1 MSEGRSRPNL
11 PAKQAEPASS
21 RLRAPG
27 WGTFLFPGPPEIVI
41 SMEATRSVASQT
53 SKASQAHRD
62 TAHDPAAMHRL
73 TPEMEHLA
81 QRVLQAVLH
90 RQAQDPWP
98 LGETRSREDLAA
110 RVGQTVTSDGL
121 GVEAALG
128 LWQEHL
134 QPANV
139 AVDHP
144 SYMAFIPHAP
154 TEAAIFFDMLV
165 SSLAIYAGSWME
177 ASGATYAENQALR
190 WLADLAGYPAEAGGT
205 FVQGGT
211 LGNLSALHTARTSAL
226 RRRDG
231 QRPPRWQ
238 VAASAEAHSSINQA
252 ARVLDI
258 DVLDVPVSAEHRLT
272 GDGLRRAIAEGGH
285 DGLFAVVASAGATNL
300 GVIDDLPG
308 VAEVCREHGLW
319 LHIDGAYGLAALASP
334 RRRALFAGIEH
345 SDSFIVDPHKWLFAG
360 YDACALVYR
369 DPEQA
374 RAAHSQSAS
383 YLDALNA
390 RNEWNPADYAV
401 QLSRRARGL
410 PFWFS
415 LAVHGTDAYAAAVDA
430 AFTLSDQT
438 VAAIRERPYL
448 ELAVEPD
455 LTAIVFW
462 RQGWESED
470 YDRWAADLLAAGT
483 AFVMPTRFRGRP
495 AARLVLLNPRTT
507 IADVERVLDA
517 MA

>member
-1 MSEGRSRPNL
+1 VPNDSRHEAL
-11 PAKQAEPASS
+11 AEAEPA
-21 RLRAPG
+21 
-27 WGTFLFPGPPEIVI
+27 I
-41 SMEATRSVASQT
+41 
-53 SKASQAHRD
+53 
-62 TAHDPAAMHRL
+62 DPTAMHRL
-73 TPEMEHLA
+73 TQEMAELA
-81 QRVLQAVLH
+81 GHVMAAVLQ
-90 RQAQDPWP
+90 RQQQDPWP
-98 LGETRSREDLAA
+98 LGETRSPEELDA
-110 RVGQTVTSDGL
+110 RVGQTVTAAGL
-121 GVEAALG
+121 GVEAALR

-144 SYMAFIPHAP
+144 GYLAFIPHAP

-165 SSLAIYAGSWME
+165 SGLAIYAGSWLE

-190 WLADLAGYPAEAGGT
+190 WLADLAGYPAGAGGT

-226 RRRDG
+226 RRRKG
-231 QRPPRWQ
+231 QRPARWQ

-258 DVLDVPVSAEHRLT
+258 DVLDVPVSAEYRLT
-272 GDGLRRAIAEGGH
+272 ARELRQAIADGGH

-300 GVIDDLPG
+300 GVIDDLVD

-319 LHIDGAYGLAALASP
+319 LHIDGAYGLGALASP
-334 RRRALFAGIEH
+334 QRRALFTGIEQ

-369 DPEQA
+369 DPAQA

-415 LAVHGTDAYAAAVDA
+415 LAAHGADAYAAAIEA
-430 AFTLSDQT
+430 TFALTAQT
-438 VAAIRERPYL
+438 VAAITASPHL
-448 ELAVEPD
+448 ELVVEPD
-455 LTAIVFW
+455 LSAIVF
-462 RQGWESED
+462 RRHGWDSD
-470 YDRWAADLLAAGT
+470 AYDRWAADLLATGA
-483 AFVMPTRFRGRP
+483 AFVMPTRFRGEP

-507 IADVERVLDA
+507 FADIERVLA
-517 MA
+517 ATA

>member
-1 MSEGRSRPNL
+1 MG
-11 PAKQAEPASS
+11 
-21 RLRAPG
+21 
-27 WGTFLFPGPPEIVI
+27 
-41 SMEATRSVASQT
+41 SQT
-53 SKASQAHRD
+53 SNILNANSGTRI
-62 TAHDPAAMHRL
+62 DPVAMHRL
-73 TPEMEHLA
+73 TPELMQLA
-81 QRVLQAVLH
+81 GDVLQSVLERH
-90 RQAQDPWP
+90 AQDLWP
-98 LGETRSREDLAA
+98 LGGAVTPEDLSA
-110 RVGQTVTSDGL
+110 RVGQTVTPSGM
-121 GVEAALG
+121 GAEGALR

-165 SSLAIYAGSWME
+165 SGLGIYAGSWLE
-177 ASGATYAENQALR
+177 ASGSTYAENQALR
-190 WLADLAGYPAEAGGT
+190 WLADLAGYPPEAGGT

-211 LGNLSALHTARTSAL
+211 LGNLSALHTARTTAL
-226 RRRDG
+226 RKRQG
-231 QRPPRWQ
+231 ERPARWQ
-238 VAASAEAHSSINQA
+238 IAASAEAHSSINQA

-258 DVLDVPVSAEHRLT
+258 DVLDVPVNAEHRLT
-272 GDGLRRAIAEGGH
+272 AEGLRQAIAEGGH

-300 GVIDDLPG
+300 GVIDDLAG

-334 RRRALFAGIEH
+334 QRRALFTGIEQ
-345 SDSFIVDPHKWLFAG
+345 SDSFIVDPHKWLFAV

-369 DPEQA
+369 DPVQA

-383 YLDALNA
+383 YLDVLNA

-415 LAVHGTDAYAAAVDA
+415 LTAHGTDAYAAAVEA
-430 AFTLSDQT
+430 GFTLTAQA
-438 VAAIRERPYL
+438 VEAIKARPYL
-448 ELAVEPD
+448 DLVVEPD
-455 LTAIVFW
+455 LTAIVFRRDEW
-462 RQGWESED
+462 TGDD
-470 YDRWAADLLAAGT
+470 YDRWAAELLEAGT
-483 AFVMPTRFRGRP
+483 AFVMPTRFQGAP
-495 AARLVLLNPRTT
+495 AARLVFLNPRTT
-507 IADVERVLDA
+507 LADVERVLDA